1 MKKFPITIVDNFYET
16 PNLVRN
22 FALSCDWTKTDGA
35 WPGQR
40 TQQLSVIDS
49 DFFNL
54 FSSKLIS
61 LFYDFD
67 KSAVEWSID
76 TSFQK
81 VSCFSSKKG
90 DIKNDGWIHADNC
103 IFSGVIYLNPNPK
116 PGWGT
121 SIYSLKPGEEKELQQ
136 ELKFDHYLGKEIDEK
151 EYELQKRNN
160 NDKFVETVRINN
172 VYNRLI
178 LFEGGEYHGVPTFY
192 SDESEERLT
201 QVFFVNALNSQDP
214 YPIVRSKLRY

>member
-81 VSCFSSKKG
+81 VSCFSSKKE

-151 EYELQKRNN
+151 EYELQKRSN

>member
-81 VSCFSSKKG
+81 VSCFSSKKE

-151 EYELQKRNN
+151 EYELQKRSN

-201 QVFFVNALNSQDP
+201 QVFFVYALNSQDP

>member
-81 VSCFSSKKG
+81 VSCFSSKKE

-151 EYELQKRNN
+151 EYELQKRSN

-201 QVFFVNALNSQDP
+201 QVFFVNALNSQGH